1 MYLYDSLEEFFASPM
16 WTGVKY
22 YGQEPIKPWFE
33 WIYVAVFQ
41 GVPLEEYLK
50 DDNPLVKIKFG
61 RTSNIDQRARELDRD
76 IKGELVQHASSIVYA
91 WSVPSSTIF
100 ENDIKRLLNAFIR
113 PDAFAEPTKLS
124 TEITWGIPIVPLINL
139 IQLSILHT
147 CIQHRYIDAEPFK
160 LQPPDVI
167 KDGKETYNGV
177 MQGKV
182 PHVLDI
188 DKQFAKF
195 ERYPPNVKIKRG
207 NMLKQFKKYLFP
219 EDNRI
224 PNPKIKDKPELY
236 VDHYLEVPVYMKGKV
251 YKVGSLVY
259 TKWRGSFYPTQ
270 ILGYGDVGFENQ
282 YLVRWLNY
290 AEDGAPIK
298 PYTSYKKEPEF
309 VEPERIKPY
318 RSAVPANIIAR
329 HKDIFEEFAL
339 DKERVPAVDIEN
351 TKLRFF

>member
-1 MYLYDSLEEFFASPM
+1 M
-16 WTGVKY
+16 WKGVKFY
-22 YGQEPIKPWFE
+22 EHEPIQPWFE
-33 WIYVAVFQ
+33 WIYVAIFQ

-50 DDNPLVKIKFG
+50 DDNPIVKIKFG
-61 RTSNIDQRARELDRD
+61 RSANIDQRARELNRD
-76 IKGELVQHASSIVYA
+76 IKDQKGVQNASSIVYV
-91 WSVPSSTIF
+91 WSVPASTIF
-100 ENDIKRLLNAFIR
+100 EANIKRLLNAFIR
-113 PDAFAEPTKLS
+113 PDAFTEPTKLS

-147 CIQHRYIDAEPFK
+147 CIQQRYIDAKPFR
-160 LQPPDVI
+160 LRPPDVI

-177 MQGKV
+177 MQDKV
-182 PHVLDI
+182 PHILDI

-195 ERYPPNVKIKRG
+195 EQYPPNIKIQRR

-236 VDHYLEVPVYMKGKV
+236 VDHYLEVPIYMKGKV

-270 ILGYGDVGFENQ
+270 VLGYGDETRENL

-309 VEPERIKPY
+309 VKPERIKSY
-318 RSAVPANIIAR
+318 KSAVPAEIIAR
-329 HKDIFEEFAL
+329 HKDIFEEFTK
-339 DKERVPAVDIEN
+339 DNERVPATDID
-351 TKLRFF
+351 LRL

>member
-1 MYLYDSLEEFFASPM
+1 M
-16 WTGVKY
+16 
-22 YGQEPIKPWFE
+22 
-33 WIYVAVFQ
+33 
-41 GVPLEEYLK
+41 
-50 DDNPLVKIKFG
+50 
-61 RTSNIDQRARELDRD
+61 
-76 IKGELVQHASSIVYA
+76 
-91 WSVPSSTIF
+91 
-100 ENDIKRLLNAFIR
+100 
-113 PDAFAEPTKLS
+113 
-124 TEITWGIPIVPLINL
+124 PLINI

-147 CIQHRYIDAEPFK
+147 CIQQRYIDAKPFR
-160 LQPPDVI
+160 LRPPDVI

-195 ERYPPNVKIKRG
+195 EKYPPNVKIQRQ
-207 NMLKQFKKYLFP
+207 NMLKKFKEYLFQ

-236 VDHYLEVPVYMKGKV
+236 VDSYLEVPIYMKGKV

-259 TKWRGSFYPTQ
+259 TSWRGTSYPTQ

-309 VEPERIKPY
+309 VKPERIEPY
-318 RSAVPANIIAR
+318 IRAVPAEIIAR
-329 HKDIFEEFAL
+329 HKDIFDEFAKA
-339 DKERVPAVDIEN
+339 KEKVPATDLVNIES
-351 TKLRFF
+351 TELKLRL